1 MTSRVTPTFFRRY
14 EPGQTIIHVGGFH
27 VQMFQLESGLVRVI
41 RFSARGQ
48 VFTQRLVFPGDYFG
62 EGCLTDHRCDN
73 EAVALSNSM
82 VRAVDPETISAQESQ
97 ALCSN
102 LAQQLD
108 RVMNHAG
115 QVRHQGLRER
125 VAWYLLE
132 LAETSLGGTDLHGR
146 TFVTAAH
153 QLICDGIRARRESVS
168 KMAVTLSHE
177 HLLVTGCRRF
187 TLLDPPALERI
198 SGWTRP
204 DGQNSDSIPDAGG
217 FIADAPR
224 LESPG
229 AHLDQPPNGAARF
242 MLSMSNELSNQPK
255 FGGQD

>member
-1 MTSRVTPTFFRRY
+1 
-14 EPGQTIIHVGGFH
+14 
-27 VQMFQLESGLVRVI
+27 
-41 RFSARGQ
+41 
-48 VFTQRLVFPGDYFG
+48 
-62 EGCLTDHRCDN
+62 
-73 EAVALSNSM
+73 M

-132 LAETSLGGTDLHGR
+132 LAETSLGGIDLHGR

-177 HLLVTGCRRF
+177 HLLVTGYRRF
-187 TLLDPPALERI
+187 TLLDRPTLERI
-198 SGWTRP
+198 SGWSRAQV
-204 DGQNSDSIPDAGG
+204 QNGDSDLNACE
-217 FIADAPR
+217 FVADAPQ
-224 LESPG
+224 LKSP
-229 AHLDQPPNGAARF
+229 HSDPTVNQTWNGAARF